1 MPKFNTLYEREKMR
15 GIKFN
20 LEESMTQ
27 QQFKNDVD
35 INNIVGRFLQTGFV
49 NPMLVKQGVPQ
60 YGDVSMIESY
70 RHSLD
75 QIRDAQ
81 QMFMQ
86 LPSKIRSR
94 FQHDP
99 LELLAFVADKNN
111 LPEAIELGL
120 VEPPAHLP
128 LDVNVPS
135 DTLNKEVK

>member
-1 MPKFNTLYEREKMR
+1 MPRFNTLYEREKMR

-70 RHSLD
+70 KHSLD
-75 QIRDAQ
+75 QIRDAE

-86 LPSKIRSR
+86 LPARLRAR
-94 FQHDP
+94 FNHDP
-99 LELLAFVADKNN
+99 IELLSFVADKNN
-111 LPEAIELGL
+111 LAEAAELGL

-135 DTLNKEVK
+135 DTIKEVK